1 MVYISSETEYPAK
14 MTLNTRTLDHI
25 VHLTP
30 PGSVEEAS
38 RQFRDLGFQVLPG
51 GTHAGGLTANAL
63 VVFDD
68 GVYLELIS
76 FTHPA
81 SYYPPGSPERKLRDT
96 HTWAQKSPGWIDFAF
111 LGNGSHKESES
122 ISKTINERG
131 RQDGSGVLYD
141 PEQDGGRTRPDGQIL
156 KWLISGPQSD
166 RRGVLPFFCG
176 DVTPRSLRVPGEP
189 PSNTVHPSAARG
201 IAYVR
206 VLANASSFDAVS
218 RQLTSVI
225 GKKSISSTDNQVV
238 WELDTVHKQHESPLL
253 RLEVPADEEEDGFL
267 QTSSSGIYEVAFRIK
282 GEKRAS
288 QTTPYGKVSWVPIES
303 N

>member
-1 MVYISSETEYPAK
+1 
-14 MTLNTRTLDHI
+14 
-25 VHLTP
+25 
-30 PGSVEEAS
+30 VEEVTK
-38 RQFRDLGFQVLPG
+38 QFRDLGFKVLPG

-81 SYYPPGSPERKLRDT
+81 SYYPPGSPGRILRDS

-111 LGNGSHKESES
+111 LGNGSHVESEK

-156 KWLISGPQSD
+156 KWLISAPESD

-176 DVTPRSLRVPGEP
+176 DVTPRSLRVPNEP

-206 VLANASSFDAVS
+206 VLVNSSSFDAVS

-225 GKKSISSTDNQVV
+225 GKQPISLSSSQTV
-238 WELDTVHKQHESPLL
+238 WVLDTVHKQRELPQL
-253 RLEVPADEEEDGFL
+253 RLAIPTDDEEGTFL
-267 QTSSSGIYEVAFRIK
+267 ENSDSGIYEVAFRIK
-282 GEKRAS
+282 GDKRAS
-288 QTTPYGKVSWVPIES
+288 ETTPYGKISWVPID
-303 N
+303 NN